1 MLVLANVDHATE
13 LARRASLVREALARP
28 MWLDGTELVLT
39 ASIGISVFP
48 QDGDNADELLR
59 RADAALHHA
68 KAEGRDNVQFLL
80 NH

>member
-1 MLVLANVDHATE
+1 
-13 LARRASLVREALARP
+13 

-80 NH
+80 NR